1 MTLARRRA
9 GRVDQEDAMLKVVK
23 LRMELGWSQARLAR
37 AARIDQSNMSRIER
51 GLLAPYPGQL
61 RRLAR
66 ALRWPAQAA
75 HELLAQVAPQ
85 EPPVGGPGDAA

>member
-1 MTLARRRA
+1 
-9 GRVDQEDAMLKVVK
+9 MLKLVK

-37 AARIDQSNMSRIER
+37 AARIDQANMSRIER

-66 ALRWPAQAA
+66 ALSWPANAA
-75 HELLAQVAPQ
+75 HELLDRVPSGREAVAVPD
-85 EPPVGGPGDAA
+85 DAA